1 MSDEDLINLWNK
13 GLTKVAVA
21 KRYMQD
27 FNEKAKNRTD
37 IKKINKEQALAYIE
51 PILFKYRMEQ
61 LKS

>member
-1 MSDEDLINLWNK
+1 MLDEDLINLWNK
-13 GLTKVAVA
+13 GLTKFAVA

-37 IKKINKEQALAYIE
+37 VKRINKEQALAYVE
-51 PILFKYRMEQ
+51 PILFKYRMKQ